1 MAYCLDQ
8 NFEISI
14 NLFINARLLHNNMF
28 AKLTGV
34 NEYTHKTFVFS
45 SLQTTNN
52 CALIH
57 SRDQIYIL
65 CKKNLQ
71 IPKPVKMMNSTKT
84 NPQTVSKY
92 RAAANSMTRQYFEH
106 IKYNVW

>member
-34 NEYTHKTFVFS
+34 NEYTYNFRLFVSTDHKQ
-45 SLQTTNN
+45 LCTN
-52 CALIH
+52 
-57 SRDQIYIL
+57 SF
-65 CKKNLQ
+65 
-71 IPKPVKMMNSTKT
+71 T
-84 NPQTVSKY
+84 
-92 RAAANSMTRQYFEH
+92 
-106 IKYNVW
+106 

>member
-1 MAYCLDQ
+1 MQ
-8 NFEISI
+8 
-14 NLFINARLLHNNMF
+14 
-28 AKLTGV
+28 
-34 NEYTHKTFVFS
+34 
-45 SLQTTNN
+45 
-52 CALIH
+52 
-57 SRDQIYIL
+57 
-65 CKKNLQ
+65 KNLQ